1 MMHPDIRETLAIDPA
16 DYSPRVSRSRVA
28 SFRFALA
35 GWLHMLRYQ
44 KNIRIQVAATIAV
57 AGFGLWL
64 HIPARD
70 FAVIVMVIGMVWM
83 AEFINAAIEATINLA
98 SPELHPMARVG
109 KDVAAAAVLL
119 SVVISILVGLLIFG
133 PPLWERLT

>member
-1 MMHPDIRETLAIDPA
+1 MHPDIRETLSIDPT
-16 DYSPRVSRSRVA
+16 DYSPQLSHSRLA
-28 SFRFALA
+28 SFRYAVA

-44 KNIRIQVAATIAV
+44 KNIRIQVIATILV
-57 AGFGLWL
+57 IGFGLWL
-64 HIPARD
+64 GITARD
-70 FAVIVMVIGMVWM
+70 FAVIVLVIGMVWM

-119 SVVISILVGLLIFG
+119 TVVVSVVVGLLILG
-133 PPLWERLT
+133 PPLWERLL